1 MTLLI
6 GFAAYAAISVPEALF
21 CGRFIKVGKQ
31 S

>member
-6 GFAAYAAISVPEALF
+6 GFAAYAAISVPASLF
-21 CGRFIKVGKQ
+21 CGRFIKAGMR